1 MIDVG
6 QHLSTSLRPQCSLLL
21 IMCVEHAHKTLLIH
35 FLVHLCPGFV
45 SLVFPA
51 HFLKSQS
58 RTLQP
63 ARPSG
68 TQTDQRCA
76 HTQMQTHTHTHT
88 HTHTLFFPLPFLW
101 PYSCLPLP
109 ATSGWGARY
118 LSSRLQ
124 LHSICGQ
131 LGTKTLTDL
140 NTMDFSSAHSRISVT
155 VQTLQMWSSRCFVS
169 STPGAC
175 KHKQSANWYVFLS
188 SFCTTRRLHI

>member
-1 MIDVG
+1 MPTKPFWFIFLCICV
-6 QHLSTSLRPQCSLLL
+6 QVLFLSFSLLISSNL
-21 IMCVEHAHKTLLIH
+21 NPEPYSQRGRPEHK
-35 FLVHLCPGFV
+35 
-45 SLVFPA
+45 
-51 HFLKSQS
+51 
-58 RTLQP
+58 
-63 ARPSG
+63 
-68 TQTDQRCA
+68 QTKGV
-76 HTQMQTHTHTHT
+76 HTHRCT